1 MILVVVLL
9 GRRASDQLVAVS
21 ANIAYEPYNPTATT
35 VQSSKHERADVWPHL
50 K

>member
-21 ANIAYEPYNPTATT
+21 ANLAYEPL
-35 VQSSKHERADVWPHL
+35 QSYRDRRAIL
-50 K
+50 EARKS